1 MLLMMTK
8 DRGISSNKRSIIY
21 NEYKRKN
28 RRGMVENI
36 VQNRKEQNKNPR
48 KEKTIYIKDK
58 KHVVYKL

>member
-1 MLLMMTK
+1 
-8 DRGISSNKRSIIY
+8 
-21 NEYKRKN
+21 
-28 RRGMVENI
+28 MVENI